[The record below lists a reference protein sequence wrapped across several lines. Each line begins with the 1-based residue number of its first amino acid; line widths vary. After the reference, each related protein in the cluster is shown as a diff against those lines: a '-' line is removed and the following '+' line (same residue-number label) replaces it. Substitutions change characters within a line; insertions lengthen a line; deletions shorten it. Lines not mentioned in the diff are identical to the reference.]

1 MPYKQRAA
9 DWSFDWSAACFFVSV
24 LTWTA
29 KLSTKSNGHAGPVAG
44 CARGGLSGGMTKR
57 WKEEG
62 SNHGGN
68 SVKT

>member
-1 MPYKQRAA
+1 M
-9 DWSFDWSAACFFVSV
+9 SV